1 MNIPLRHIGWLSVA
15 VLVLIVLAWICTP
28 APVPAQQQTVRVPRA
43 VALQLTD
50 AYILR
55 LEDEVKYWRGVR
67 DGWIQGQD
75 SVQVPAQW
83 MSR

>member
-28 APVPAQQQTVRVPRA
+28 ASVPAQQQTVKVSRA
-43 VALQLTD
+43 AALQLAD
-50 AYILR
+50 AYIAR

-67 DGWIQGQD
+67 DGWTQVQD

-83 MSR
+83 VNR

>member
-15 VLVLIVLAWICTP
+15 VLILIVLAWICTP
-28 APVPAQQQTVRVPRA
+28 APVPAQQQTVRVSRA
-43 VALQLTD
+43 AALQLAD
-50 AYILR
+50 AYIAR

-67 DGWIQGQD
+67 DGWTQGQD